1 MTQLTR
7 WQPFRE
13 MRRMH
18 NMLDRFMDQSVFG
31 APAYDTDGYTTLI
44 PIDVYQTD
52 EEMTIKATVPG
63 LKADDIQISITGDSL
78 SISGEIE
85 SEHEE
90 EGREYFVRER
100 RTGSFSRSM
109 TLPVNVDAD
118 KATADFEDGVLTI
131 TLPKVEAEKPKTISV
146 KSVKAK
152 K

>member
-18 NMLDRFMDQSVFG
+18 NMLDRLMDQSFLG
-31 APAYDTDGYTTLI
+31 SAYDSNGYATLI
-44 PIDVYQTD
+44 PVDVYQTED
-52 EEMTIKATVPG
+52 EVSIKATVPG
-63 LKADDIQISITGDSL
+63 LKAEDIQISITEDTL

-90 EGREYFVRER
+90 ESREYFVRER
-100 RTGSFSRSM
+100 RVGSFSRSM
-109 TLPVNVDAD
+109 SLPVNVDAD
-118 KATADFEDGVLTI
+118 KATADFEDGILTI
-131 TLPKVEAEKPKTISV
+131 TLPKVEAEKPKMISV
-146 KSVKAK
+146 KTVKAK

>member
-18 NMLDRFMDQSVFG
+18 NMLDRLMDQSFFG
-31 APAYDTDGYTTLI
+31 KDGDLDGYSTLI
-44 PIDVYQTD
+44 PVDVYQTED
-52 EEMTIKATVPG
+52 EVSIKATVPG
-63 LKADDIQISITGDSL
+63 SKAEDIQIAITGDTL
-78 SISGEIE
+78 SISGETR

-100 RTGSFSRSM
+100 RNGSFSRSM
-109 TLPVNVDAD
+109 TLPDNIDPD
-118 KATADFEDGVLTI
+118 KAAADFEDGILTI
-131 TLPKVEAEKPKTISV
+131 TLPKVEAEKPKMISV
-146 KSVKAK
+146 KTVKAK

>member
-1 MTQLTR
+1 MTQITR

-18 NMLDRFMDQSVFG
+18 NMLDRLMDQSFLG
-31 APAYDTDGYTTLI
+31 PAYEADGYTTLI
-44 PIDVYQTD
+44 PVDVYQTD
-52 EEMTIKATVPG
+52 EEVSITATVPG
-63 LKADDIQISITGDSL
+63 LKVEDIQISITGDSL

-100 RTGSFSRSM
+100 RMGRFSRSM
-109 TLPVNVDAD
+109 ALPVTVDAD
-118 KATADFEDGVLTI
+118 KATADFEEGILTI
-131 TLPKVEAEKPKTISV
+131 TLPKVEAEKPKMISV
-146 KSVKAK
+146 KTVKAK

>member
-1 MTQLTR
+1 MTQLIR

-18 NMLDRFMDQSVFG
+18 NMLDRLMDQSFFSADG
-31 APAYDTDGYTTLI
+31 DLDGYTSLI
-44 PIDVYQTD
+44 PVDVYQTED
-52 EEMTIKATVPG
+52 EVSIKATVPG
-63 LKADDIQISITGDSL
+63 LKADDIQISITGDTL
-78 SISGEIE
+78 SINGEIK

-90 EGREYFVRER
+90 EGRDYFVRER
-100 RTGSFSRSM
+100 RMGSFSRSM

-146 KSVKAK
+146 KTVKAK

>member
-7 WQPFRE
+7 WQPFQE

-18 NMLDRFMDQSVFG
+18 NMLDRLMDQSFFG
-31 APAYDTDGYTTLI
+31 ADGDPDGYTSLI
-44 PIDVYQTD
+44 PVDVFQTED
-52 EEMTIKATVPG
+52 EVSIKATVPG
-63 LKADDIQISITGDSL
+63 LKADDIQISITGDTL
-78 SISGEIE
+78 SINGETK

-90 EGREYFVRER
+90 KGREYFVRER
-100 RTGSFSRSM
+100 SKGSFSRSM

-131 TLPKVEAEKPKTISV
+131 TLPKVEAEKPKMISV
-146 KSVKAK
+146 KTVKAK

>member
-1 MTQLTR
+1 MTQLTS

-18 NMLDRFMDQSVFG
+18 NMLDRLMDQSLYG
-31 APAYDTDGYTTLI
+31 SADDSDGYATLI
-44 PIDVYQTD
+44 PVDVYQTD
-52 EEMTIKATVPG
+52 DEVSIKATVPG
-63 LKADDIQISITGDSL
+63 LKAEDIQISIIGDTL

-100 RTGSFSRSM
+100 RMGSFSRSM
-109 TLPVNVDAD
+109 TLPVTVDAD
-118 KATADFEDGVLTI
+118 KAAADFEAGVLTI
-131 TLPKVEAEKPKTISV
+131 TLPKVEAEKPKMISV
-146 KSVKAK
+146 KTVKAK